1 MAKLSPK
8 KINLNEI
15 NGGNEYLDSDAVQPS
30 MINGVIGASAYAQA
44 LATNTPDVSSA
55 NNTGT
60 PNVSIIEGT
69 DGTPRLSFSNLKG
82 EKGDSGVGDAK
93 LSNTVGESDTDGYTQ
108 KTTNSVISNPNLLIN
123 GDFKVN
129 QRGKTSYSGKGEYTV
144 DRWYNSNEATI
155 VRVGVDRISIEAT
168 TKNGYILQR
177 IEKGYEQL
185 KGKTVTFSAKIDG
198 VVYKSTGIVPTSFST
213 ENTYAVT
220 RSLQNS
226 QGTLVACALYVR
238 PTDLQ
243 TFVQIGVTTGNII
256 VVEWVKLEV
265 SPVAT
270 SFSPRPYAE
279 EFAMCQRY
287 YKRIVPN
294 AENSIAVG
302 TMQPATTTAGF
313 AVFNFGIPMQK
324 TPTISYSS
332 LSDLAIGY
340 NDTSTGQTTI
350 TSMGYANTDRSLT
363 TYKSYVTGTGF
374 TQGQFTYFV
383 VKPNG
388 YIEFDAEIY

>member
-15 NGGNEYLDSDAVQPS
+15 NGGNEYLISDAVQPDT
-30 MINGVIGASAYAQA
+30 INGIIGASAYAQA

-55 NNTGT
+55 NKTGT

-93 LSNTVGESDTDGYTQ
+93 LSNTVGESDTNGYTQ
-108 KTTNSVISNPNLLIN
+108 KATNSVISNPNLLIN
-123 GDFKVN
+123 GDFRVN

-213 ENTYAVT
+213 ESIYNVT
-220 RSLQNS
+220 GSLQNS
-226 QGTLVACALYVR
+226 QGTLSDCALYIR
-238 PTDLQ
+238 PTDLRA
-243 TFVQIGVTTGNII
+243 FVQIGVKTGKTI

-279 EFAMCQRY
+279 EIALCQRY

-302 TMQPATTTAGF
+302 TMQPATTISGF

>member
-44 LATNTPDVSSA
+44 LATNTPDISNA
-55 NNTGT
+55 NKTGAT
-60 PNVSIIEGT
+60 NVSIIEGA
-69 DGTPRLSFSNLKG
+69 DGTPRFSFSNLKG
-82 EKGDSGVGDAK
+82 EKGDSGIGDAK
-93 LSNTVGESDTDGYTQ
+93 LSNEIGESDTDGYTQ
-108 KTTNSVISNPNLLIN
+108 KATNSVILNPNLLIN

-129 QRGKTSYSGKGEYTV
+129 QRGKTSYSGKAQYTV

-155 VRVGVDRISIEAT
+155 VRAGIDRISVEAT
-168 TKNGYILQR
+168 TKNGYIIQR

-198 VVYKSTGIVPTSFST
+198 VVYKSTGVVPTSFST
-213 ENTYAVT
+213 DSTYAVT
-220 RSLQNS
+220 RSFQNS

-243 TFVQIGVTTGNII
+243 TFVQMGVTTGNTI

-270 SFSPRPYAE
+270 SFSPRLYAE
-279 EFAMCQRY
+279 EFALCQRY
-287 YKRIVPN
+287 YKRITPN
-294 AENSIAVG
+294 AENFIAVG
-302 TMQPATTTAGF
+302 TMQPASTTNGF
-313 AVFNFGIPMQK
+313 ATFNLGIPMQR
-324 TPTISYSS
+324 TPTVTYSS
-332 LSDLAIGY
+332 LSDLGLGY
-340 NDTSTGQTTI
+340 NDASVSQTTI
-350 TSMGYANTDRSLT
+350 SSIGFANSDRHLT
-363 TYKSYVTGTGF
+363 TYKAYVTGTGF
-374 TQGQFTYFV
+374 TSGQFTNFV
-383 VKPNG
+383 VKSGG